1 MIEVEVERI
10 DPGPSSGQRLRQRAV
25 RTLAPVL
32 LAMLIDAGD
41 LATFPG
47 SSVVALPLGVIAGYL
62 FSGFLRVAMPW
73 RIIISGVT
81 GLYWALPF
89 TGFLPLATCITAVVE
104 FFEPERGEGEARS

>member
-10 DPGPSSGQRLRQRAV
+10 DPEPTSGQRLRRRAV

-47 SSVVALPLGVIAGYL
+47 SMVVALPLGMVAGYL
-62 FSGFLRVAMPW
+62 FAGFLRLATPW
-73 RIIISGVT
+73 RIIIACVT

-89 TGFLPLATCITAVVE
+89 TGLLPLATCITAAVE
-104 FFEPERGEGEARS
+104 FFEPERGEDEARS